1 MRKRVLGGSI
11 ACAVGL
17 VAPTAAALP
26 PQPSVV
32 DHDLQEVDSARGPR
46 KAPFGLVGI
55 AWSSLAS
62 TDVAVGPHWL
72 TFNADLGREAV
83 WIPPCAGRKQVFV
96 DNHPETLPSPGPV
109 VVDLPRDGRVH
120 RIWIGLEISAY
131 EHRVACG
138 APVRLGVRASTNEG
152 LVPFDFDSPHRGQ
165 GGGHAVLYIPPG
177 HDPHRPGPL
186 LVGLHPW
193 NGGIWTY
200 AAYAALLDAARAAD
214 VVLLFPS
221 GLGNSLYT
229 ADAEDEVLL
238 ALAAAER
245 EVSVDPGRVSLF
257 GASMGGAGA
266 TTIGFHHPDRFASV
280 VSLFGDS
287 KYDMSTYVRSIL
299 HDGAGSHRVNALDI
313 VDNARNL
320 PVRLIHGTDDRSSPI
335 AQSAMLARALHA
347 MGFAVTF
354 NEVPG
359 AGHEGVVVT
368 SFAERIVAMAA
379 AARRVAAPLRVSY
392 WSVRPGDD
400 TAYGIHLARVSS
412 TADAFFDLSRVGG
425 SLHLVR
431 AEGIRSLT
439 LPRGAF
445 GTGPTE
451 TLEIVHDDP
460 LSRDVAVTW
469 DAAP

>member
-1 MRKRVLGGSI
+1 M
-11 ACAVGL
+11 AFAVGL
-17 VAPTAAALP
+17 LVSRADALP
-26 PQPSVV
+26 PQPSVTGV
-32 DHDLQEVDSARGPR
+32 GVGEVDSAMGSHDRPL
-46 KAPFGLVGI
+46 GLQGV
-55 AWSSLAS
+55 AWSALA
-62 TDVAVGPHWL
+62 TTTVQTGIRWL
-72 TFNADLGREAV
+72 TFPVSAGAEAV
-83 WIPPCAGRKQVFV
+83 WIPPCAGRKYVFV
-96 DNHPETLPSPGPV
+96 DDHSQAPSSAGPL
-109 VVDLPRDGRVH
+109 VVDLPQDGQAHRV
-120 RIWIGLEISAY
+120 WIRLEVSAY

-138 APVRLGVRASTNEG
+138 SPPRVGVRATTE
-152 LVPFDFDSPHRGQ
+152 LDFDSPHRAQ
-165 GGGHAVLYIPPG
+165 GGGHAVVYVPPG
-177 HDPHRPGPL
+177 HDSHRPGAL

-221 GLGNSLYT
+221 GLSNSLYT
-229 ADAEDEVLL
+229 ADAEDEVLR
-238 ALAAAER
+238 ALAAFEH
-245 EVSVDPGRVSLF
+245 ELPIDPDRVTLF

-266 TTIGFHHPDRFASV
+266 TTIGFHHPDLFATV

-287 KYDMSTYVRSIL
+287 KYDLSTYVRSIL
-299 HDGAGSHRVNALDI
+299 HDAAGAHRVNALDI

-320 PVRLIHGTDDRSSPI
+320 PVWLIHGTDDHTSPI
-335 AQSAMLARALHA
+335 AQSAMLARALQA

-368 SFAERIVAMAA
+368 SFAERIVGMAA
-379 AARRVAAPLRVSY
+379 TARRVRSPMRVSY

-400 TAYGIHLARVSS
+400 TAYGIRLSRLRP
-412 TADAFFDLSRVGG
+412 TGDAFFDLSRVAG
-425 SLHLVR
+425 SVHLVR
-431 AEGIRSLT
+431 AEGVRSLT

-445 GTGPTE
+445 ATGPTE